1 MRSVTSYRWSIPSNT
16 RSDARYMR
24 PWFSPG
30 GRRKRLHT
38 IGVRV
43 SETRPEMSTDTPMT
57 TANSWSSRPMTP
69 PMKSTGM
76 NTAASD
82 KVIETM
88 VKPISREPLSA
99 ASSRLSPVSMWRTM
113 FSSITMASST
123 TKPTPR
129 VRAISDR
136 LSSV

>member
-1 MRSVTSYRWSIPSNT
+1 
-16 RSDARYMR
+16 MR
-24 PWFSPG
+24 PWCSPG
-30 GRRKRLHT
+30 GRRKRLHA

-43 SETRPEMSTDTPMT
+43 SETSPETSTATPMT
-57 TANSWSSRPMTP
+57 TANSWSSRPITP
-69 PMKSTGM
+69 PMKSTGR

-88 VKPISREPLSA
+88 VKPISREPLMA
-99 ASSRLSPVSMWRTM
+99 ASSRLSPASMWRTM
-113 FSSITMASST
+113 FSSTTMASST

-136 LSSV
+136 LSMV